1 MAKALITPL
10 EVKYYEKINGSYF
23 EGDYELLS
31 QWLGTDLNFSKI
43 QNMLLGRP
51 IDDLTKGNYLYSET
65 DKLIKLNSNESN
77 GEKSFSFD
85 AVRFLLK
92 KQEISQTEKERNFEV
107 NYLSFQEFTSAK
119 LPTGMTINAIQK
131 TEKTTIN
138 IDYNSITFNE
148 ELNFP
153 YSVPNGY
160 DRIYIKQN

>member
-1 MAKALITPL
+1 VYT
-10 EVKYYEKINGSYF
+10 
-23 EGDYELLS
+23 
-31 QWLGTDLNFSKI
+31 
-43 QNMLLGRP
+43 
-51 IDDLTKGNYLYSET
+51 ET

-92 KQEISQTEKERNFEV
+92 KQEISQLEKERNFEV
-107 NYLSFQEFTSAK
+107 NYSSFQEFPSAI
-119 LPTGMTINAIQK
+119 LPTGLTINALQK
-131 TEKTTIN
+131 TEKTAIN